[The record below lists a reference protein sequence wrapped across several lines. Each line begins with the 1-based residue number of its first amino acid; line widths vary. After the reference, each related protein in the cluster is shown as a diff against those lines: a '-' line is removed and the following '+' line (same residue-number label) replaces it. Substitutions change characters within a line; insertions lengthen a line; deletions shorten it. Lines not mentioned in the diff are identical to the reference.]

1 VYPES
6 STDVP
11 LPPARLEDIE
21 SVFAALSHE
30 VRRHIVQLLSHLGGE
45 LPSGYL
51 AKRFAH
57 SWPTTTRHL
66 HVLEAAGLVSVR
78 REGRSCVYRL
88 ERDRIRDVV
97 GGWLALLDPPT
108 PEHTWR
114 SSGPRSVTKGKKL

>member
-1 VYPES
+1 VSPELSPDAAYP
-6 STDVP
+6 
-11 LPPARLEDIE
+11 PPRLEEIE
-21 SVFAALSHE
+21 CVFEALSHE

-88 ERDRIRDVV
+88 ERDRLRSVI
-97 GGWLALLDPPT
+97 GGWLASLDPPT

-114 SSGPRSVTKGKKL
+114 SSGPRSVTKGTKR

>member
-1 VYPES
+1 VPSES
-6 STDVP
+6 PADVT
-11 LPPARLEDIE
+11 LPPPKLEEIE

-30 VRRHIVQLLSHLGGE
+30 ARRHIVLLLSHLGDE

-51 AKRFAH
+51 AKRFPH

-88 ERDRIRDVV
+88 ERDRLRRVV
-97 GGWLALLDPPT
+97 GGWLALLDPTT
-108 PEHTWR
+108 PEQTWR
-114 SSGPRSVTKGKKL
+114 SSGPRTVTKGKQR

>member
-1 VYPES
+1 
-6 STDVP
+6 VP
-11 LPPARLEDIE
+11 SETSAVVTLPPPSLHETE
-21 SVFAALSHE
+21 CVFEALSHE
-30 VRRHIVQLLSHLGGE
+30 VRRHIVLLLAHLGDE

-88 ERDRIRDVV
+88 ERERLLRVA
-97 GGWLALLDPPT
+97 GGWLALLDPTT
-108 PEHTWR
+108 PEQTWR
-114 SSGPRSVTKGKKL
+114 SSGPRTLPKGTH

>member
-1 VYPES
+1 
-6 STDVP
+6 
-11 LPPARLEDIE
+11 LEEIE

-30 VRRHIVQLLSHLGGE
+30 VRRHVLVLLSHSGGE

-78 REGRSCVYRL
+78 REGRSYIYRL
-88 ERDRIRDVV
+88 ERDRLRHLV

-108 PEHTWR
+108 PEQTWR
-114 SSGPRSVTKGKKL
+114 SPGPRSLTKGSSDE